1 MVDLSTKYLGLQL
14 KTPLVASASPLSK
27 KLDSIRA
34 LEDAGIGGIVMYSL
48 FEEQIIHDREAFEY
62 VEEFGTN
69 YIAEALTFFPDL
81 SHYNVGPEQYLNHI
95 RQAKEAVKV
104 PIIGSLNGI
113 STGGWIEYARKIE
126 EAGADALELNI
137 YSIPTDLN
145 VTGQE
150 VEQSYLELV
159 ADIRKQVH
167 IPLAIKLSPFYTSL
181 PHYANQLAT
190 AGVDGLVLF
199 NRFYQPD
206 LDIEKLEV
214 KPNLDLSTSQELRLP
229 LRWMALLYGR
239 IKADL
244 ALTTGV
250 HTAQDVIK
258 SVMAGANVAM
268 MASELIAKGPK
279 RITEILDEM
288 QRWMNQYEYPSVH
301 KMLGSM
307 SQKAVDNPAAFERAN
322 YMKVLISLDSHLD

>member
-1 MVDLSTKYLGLQL
+1 
-14 KTPLVASASPLSK
+14 
-27 KLDSIRA
+27 
-34 LEDAGIGGIVMYSL
+34 
-48 FEEQIIHDREAFEY
+48 
-62 VEEFGTN
+62 
-69 YIAEALTFFPDL
+69 
-81 SHYNVGPEQYLNHI
+81 
-95 RQAKEAVKV
+95 
-104 PIIGSLNGI
+104 
-113 STGGWIEYARKIE
+113 
-126 EAGADALELNI
+126 
-137 YSIPTDLN
+137 
-145 VTGQE
+145 
-150 VEQSYLELV
+150 
-159 ADIRKQVH
+159 
-167 IPLAIKLSPFYTSL
+167 
-181 PHYANQLAT
+181 
-190 AGVDGLVLF
+190 
-199 NRFYQPD
+199 
-206 LDIEKLEV
+206 
-214 KPNLDLSTSQELRLP
+214 
-229 LRWMALLYGR
+229 MALLYGR